1 MRRGRPPYAN
11 DPAARQ
17 RSDAFFEEMPAPRAS
32 TNAASRLASVL
43 GGRARSRDPS
53 PSARR
58 VPKHAVAFG
67 TTVRS
72 PRVSPHVT
80 PRATPRSS
88 PRNPASAAWTASDRY
103 LARVRERERDVRRD
117 DEGDGEL
124 LSDENRSDLYEL
136 SDDSIDDHLGAVFP
150 SHASSRRSRR
160 ARSPGRSMSPGPRS
174 LGTSPGGD
182 GRVDRRARSGE
193 AKTAR
198 LAMAAAR
205 RRRRRRRERAAAR
218 RVRPGNPQ
226 TFSAVPEPRR
236 HLRAR
241 PSRRRV
247 RRLCARLPRNPS
259 RASGGGGGG
268 PADDASAP
276 EDGASSKAGAAWT
289 LPWTLPWTPRR
300 RLRAHAP
307 LRSPRVRGWRFRALL
322 VARGRRVFGP
332 TPRVRRRLARGAR
345 TDEPATRRGTGD
357 ASNADRLDREE
368 RLG

>member
-17 RSDAFFEEMPAPRAS
+17 RSDAIFEELPAPRAS

-182 GRVDRRARSGE
+182 GRVDRHRRLHRRSCH
-193 AKTAR
+193 
-198 LAMAAAR
+198 R
-205 RRRRRRRERAAAR
+205 RRGPAPPIAPPTRSTGSLAL
-218 RVRPGNPQ
+218 V
-226 TFSAVPEPRR
+226 TTPRS
-236 HLRAR
+236 AR
-241 PSRRRV
+241 P
-247 RRLCARLPRNPS
+247 APPPPS
-259 RASGGGGGG
+259 VASFVHRQVQ
-268 PADDASAP
+268 AV
-276 EDGASSKAGAAWT
+276 T
-289 LPWTLPWTPRR
+289 
-300 RLRAHAP
+300 
-307 LRSPRVRGWRFRALL
+307 
-322 VARGRRVFGP
+322 
-332 TPRVRRRLARGAR
+332 R
-345 TDEPATRRGTGD
+345 T
-357 ASNADRLDREE
+357 
-368 RLG
+368 